1 MSKYYG
7 KIGFEKTVD
16 NGNGVWVPVIEER
29 EYFGDIQKIN
39 RRAQSTENVNDDLT
53 ISNVISIVADP
64 YINEN
69 LYAVRYV
76 SFMGAN
82 WKVNSVEVQYPRL
95 LLTIGGV
102 YNAS

>member
-1 MSKYYG
+1 MSKFYG
-7 KIGFEKTVD
+7 RIGFEKTVD
-16 NGNGVWVPVIEER
+16 NGDGNWVSDFEER
-29 EYFGDIQKIN
+29 EYFGDVQKIS

-53 ISNVISIVADP
+53 ISNIISIVADP

-69 LYAVRYV
+69 LYAIRYV

-102 YNAS
+102 YNAG